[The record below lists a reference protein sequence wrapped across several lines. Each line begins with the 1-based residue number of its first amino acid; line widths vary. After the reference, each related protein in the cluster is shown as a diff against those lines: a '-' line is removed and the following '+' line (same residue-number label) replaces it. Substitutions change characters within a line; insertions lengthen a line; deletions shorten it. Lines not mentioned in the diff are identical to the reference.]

1 MVSFCSVGP
10 FFGSTRAA
18 SILPSRPP
26 NRTAAARRACQGW
39 PRLRGHPKGLA
50 LTGPSTAARS
60 IGSGLE
66 AAGIWTR
73 STFVVLVLPTDPS
86 QHVGTTSAGDGR
98 ADAAEIDAVRA
109 CRIGKTGTAPI
120 QTGKSNIGAM
130 PHTVQST
137 NAGAVSHSSR
147 SSSTFGARRG
157 GRNASPLLSVCPLPR
172 SSAHLQLLRSR
183 PDLLCRRLCRT
194 GAARGATR
202 GRTALPNE
210 PPRSRRPCVACPSL
224 SGTAKECDASG
235 FTAAAAG

>member
-1 MVSFCSVGP
+1 
-10 FFGSTRAA
+10 
-18 SILPSRPP
+18 
-26 NRTAAARRACQGW
+26 
-39 PRLRGHPKGLA
+39 
-50 LTGPSTAARS
+50 
-60 IGSGLE
+60 
-66 AAGIWTR
+66 
-73 STFVVLVLPTDPS
+73 
-86 QHVGTTSAGDGR
+86 
-98 ADAAEIDAVRA
+98 
-109 CRIGKTGTAPI
+109 
-120 QTGKSNIGAM
+120 M

-194 GAARGATR
+194 GPARGATR
-202 GRTALPNE
+202 GRTAVPNK

-235 FTAAAAG
+235 FTAGSIGWSADRGPGSGRDGTIVEGQSEPATMALSSLRPSLSTACSPRLSAALPRPVERSRRTSP